1 MSPARTTAPSHCPP
15 DVPYAPG
22 IETARFLGWF
32 SIGLGLV
39 ELVAPE
45 VLGDAIGVRR
55 RGLLQM
61 HGLREI
67 ACGVGLLSSRR
78 PTTWLWA
85 RVAGD
90 AVDLATLAAADDV
103 EGARIAAVAVAG
115 VTLLDVATASRMS
128 AAAALEGK

>member
-1 MSPARTTAPSHCPP
+1 
-15 DVPYAPG
+15 
-22 IETARFLGWF
+22 
-32 SIGLGLV
+32 
-39 ELVAPE
+39 
-45 VLGDAIGVRR
+45 
-55 RGLLQM
+55 M